1 MCYTIVKGIIEESIS
16 KCGPAQ
22 PIPSTSEGQVRLC
35 GSGTPETTTETKK
48 RKRREGNI
56 EKCHTQTNQKRS
68 RVEKVVDNSRK
79 VEDWWSRK
87 TENDAKVGNEI
98 LKFKSNK
105 QKRSKNVLTN
115 SKAGKTKNE
124 QKMKITD
131 FFEVKMPIDQSK
143 ATPGNLFELS
153 GGVNKDK
160 PIIGGSGRGG
170 AVVGADQGVGEII
183 MRIKN
188 APVEDKT
195 SYHMKSEGG
204 G

>member
-1 MCYTIVKGIIEESIS
+1 M
-16 KCGPAQ
+16 P
-22 PIPSTSEGQVRLC
+22 
-35 GSGTPETTTETKK
+35 
-48 RKRREGNI
+48 
-56 EKCHTQTNQKRS
+56 HQTNQKRS

-87 TENDAKVGNEI
+87 TENNAKVGNEI

-115 SKAGKTKNE
+115 YKAGKTKNE

-131 FFEVKMPIDQSK
+131 FFEVKMPIDQIK

-204 G
+204 GGP